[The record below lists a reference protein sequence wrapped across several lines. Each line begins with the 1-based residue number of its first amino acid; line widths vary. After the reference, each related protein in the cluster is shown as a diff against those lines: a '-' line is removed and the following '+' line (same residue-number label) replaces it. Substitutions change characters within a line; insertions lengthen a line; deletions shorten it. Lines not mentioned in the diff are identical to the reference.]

1 MNRLKIRPPS
11 KASMIVLAGMAV
23 VAVLVVLFQMQNP
36 MDYEIYSSESIHY
49 DKGTVTAVTAQSLEQ
64 EPAPSNRL
72 LGTQTV
78 EVKMKN
84 GQYKDQTITI
94 ENVLSTTHN
103 IQVKPGQSV
112 IVKVDSPQNA
122 QPYFTIYNYDRTIG
136 IVAIVAL
143 FFLLLMAVGRRK
155 GVKSMLGLAFT
166 LFLVVGLLLPMIYQ
180 GYSPILSS
188 LLVAVLVT
196 LAAMLLLNGPSK
208 KTLVAILSTG
218 AGLVISAAL
227 YGVFTAILH
236 LSGYQM
242 EQVEDLLL
250 VSQNTG
256 LKIGQVLFV
265 GVLISSLGA
274 VMDMTMSIASSL
286 YEMKQVSPGVTKGQL
301 VKSGMAIGRD
311 MIGTMCETLILAF
324 VGTALTTMLVLVSYG
339 IQFDQ
344 LLSSDYIAI
353 ELLHAVTGSMA
364 VVLSVPATAL
374 LSGMFF
380 AKSAG
385 KS

>member
-1 MNRLKIRPPS
+1 MNRFKIRPPS

-23 VAVLVVLFQMQNP
+23 VAVLVALFQMQNP

-143 FFLLLMAVGRRK
+143 FFLLLLVVGRRK

>member
-1 MNRLKIRPPS
+1 
-11 KASMIVLAGMAV
+11 
-23 VAVLVVLFQMQNP
+23 
-36 MDYEIYSSESIHY
+36 
-49 DKGTVTAVTAQSLEQ
+49 
-64 EPAPSNRL
+64 
-72 LGTQTV
+72 
-78 EVKMKN
+78 
-84 GQYKDQTITI
+84 
-94 ENVLSTTHN
+94 
-103 IQVKPGQSV
+103 
-112 IVKVDSPQNA
+112 
-122 QPYFTIYNYDRTIG
+122 
-136 IVAIVAL
+136 
-143 FFLLLMAVGRRK
+143 
-155 GVKSMLGLAFT
+155 
-166 LFLVVGLLLPMIYQ
+166 
-180 GYSPILSS
+180 
-188 LLVAVLVT
+188 
-196 LAAMLLLNGPSK
+196 
-208 KTLVAILSTG
+208 
-218 AGLVISAAL
+218 
-227 YGVFTAILH
+227 
-236 LSGYQM
+236 M

>member
-1 MNRLKIRPPS
+1 MNRWKIRPPS
-11 KASMIVLAGMAV
+11 KASIVVLLSMVV
-23 VAVLVVLFQMQNP
+23 VAVLVVVFHAQNP
-36 MDYEIYSSESIHY
+36 MSYEIYSSESIHY

-64 EPAPSNRL
+64 EPPPSNRL

-78 EVKMKN
+78 EIQMKN
-84 GQYKDQTITI
+84 GQYKGRIITI

-103 IQVKPGQSV
+103 IQVKAGQSV
-112 IVKVDSPQNA
+112 IVKVDSPENA
-122 QPYFTIYNYDRTIG
+122 EPYFSIYNYDRTIG
-136 IVAIVAL
+136 IIAIALL
-143 FFLLLMAVGRRK
+143 FFLLLVVVGRRK
-155 GVKSMLGLAFT
+155 GIKSLLGLAFT

-218 AGLVISAAL
+218 AGLMISAAL
-227 YGVFTAILH
+227 YGLFTAILH

-256 LKIGQVLFV
+256 LQLGQVLFV

-286 YEMKQVSPGVTKGQL
+286 YEIKQVSPQVTKGQL
-301 VKSGMAIGRD
+301 MKSGMVIGQD

-353 ELLHAVTGSMA
+353 ELIHAVTGSMA
-364 VVLSVPATAL
+364 VVLSVPTTAL
-374 LSGMFF
+374 LSGIFF
-380 AKSAG
+380 AQSSSKT
-385 KS
+385 